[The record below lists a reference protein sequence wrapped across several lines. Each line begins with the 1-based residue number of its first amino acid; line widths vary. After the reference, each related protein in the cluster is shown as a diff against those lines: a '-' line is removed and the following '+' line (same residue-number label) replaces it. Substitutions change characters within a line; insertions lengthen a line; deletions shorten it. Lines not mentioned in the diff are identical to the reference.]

1 MITAIGMHVGELIGG
16 ALVVENVF
24 AYPGLGRWA
33 IEAIANNDYPIIQAF
48 ILIMAF
54 AFIVGNLVID
64 IIYALIDPRVRF
76 K

>member
-1 MITAIGMHVGELIGG
+1 V
-16 ALVVENVF
+16 
-24 AYPGLGRWA
+24 
-33 IEAIANNDYPIIQAF
+33 IQSF

-64 IIYALIDPRVRF
+64 LLYALIDPRVRF

>member
-33 IEAIANNDYPIIQAF
+33 IEAIANNDYPIIQTF